1 MSHNKSQISPI
12 PPEAYGDRFV
22 KFISGLT
29 MTKEEVERDAHVG
42 DQVDGSTTAS
52 TRQPSWPI
60 SRRSSDKIV
69 EKAEKQAHKTQE
81 AGVHEEPI
89 RDRALSTIRSSSAE
103 RSGGVTGATLPV
115 VEEDGEGCSRE
126 ESIREEKLQ
135 NRTFSSS
142 EQLPTVPME
151 NQDSIELTL
160 PIVPDFKR
168 SSMGVGSTLVASGV

>member
-29 MTKEEVERDAHVG
+29 MTREEIERETQNG
-42 DQVDGSTTAS
+42 DQLDSSTTAS
-52 TRQPSWPI
+52 TRQSSWPI
-60 SRRSSDKIV
+60 SRRSTDKVV

-81 AGVHEEPI
+81 AGVHEEPMK
-89 RDRALSTIRSSSAE
+89 DRTLSAIRSPSAE

-115 VEEDGEGCSRE
+115 VEEDGEGGSRE

-135 NRTFSSS
+135 DQTTPDS
-142 EQLPTVPME
+142 E
-151 NQDSIELTL
+151 
-160 PIVPDFKR
+160 
-168 SSMGVGSTLVASGV
+168 